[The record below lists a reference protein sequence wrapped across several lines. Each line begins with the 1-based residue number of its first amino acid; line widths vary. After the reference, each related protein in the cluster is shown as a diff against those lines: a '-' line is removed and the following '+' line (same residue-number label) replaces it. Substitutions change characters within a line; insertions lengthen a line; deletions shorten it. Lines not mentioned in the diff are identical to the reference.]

1 MKELKE
7 RLIKAKKL
15 KFMRNVIVGVIALL
29 IAAFIINIAP
39 GYKRDK
45 YKDVVNLI
53 IDEHN
58 VTEDLKNML
67 YINENKTVYMS
78 EEDVREL
85 FDENIYYD
93 QQYNQIITTSYTKVA
108 NIEIEEKQMNVNDSK
123 VNMLDAII
131 KINDK
136 IYLPISDMELV
147 YNIKIKYIE
156 ETNRVVIEN
165 LNRGLIKATVTDNA
179 SIKFKQRSLSKDV
192 GEVVKG
198 EQVSC
203 YYTTSRGWRQIR
215 TENGTVG
222 YIKANKLD
230 DEYIIRQDME
240 QKQKAKKI
248 KIDLSENQFNYTDE
262 NGEVKLWQ
270 TINLKSMSNDIEE
283 MLKDYKTRT
292 QTIDVVMN
300 LLGGNDI
307 KGININFDGIEDK
320 EVCKR
325 FAIELSPKL
334 KEIGITTCV
343 TLTKDMKT
351 KEYENIVDYIAEK

>member
-222 YIKANKLD
+222 YVKANKLD

-240 QKQKAKKI
+240 QKQIAKKI
-248 KIDLSENQFNYTDE
+248 KIDLSQNQFNYTDE

-334 KEIGITTCV
+334 REIGITTCV

>member
-7 RLIKAKKL
+7 KLIKAKKL
-15 KFMRNVIVGVIALL
+15 KFIRNVIVGVVALL

-39 GYKRDK
+39 GYKRDR
-45 YKDVVNLI
+45 YKDKVNLI

-58 VTEDLKNML
+58 VTENLKNML
-67 YINENKTVYMS
+67 YINENKTIYMS
-78 EEDVREL
+78 EEDVKKF

-93 QQYNQIITTSYTKVA
+93 QQYNQIITTSNTKVA
-108 NIEIEEKQMNVNDSK
+108 NIIDKKQMNVNNSN

-136 IYLPISDMELV
+136 IYLPISDMGLV

-156 ETNRVVIEN
+156 ETNRVVIES
-165 LNRGLIKATVTDNA
+165 LNRGLIKATVTEN
-179 SIKFKQRSLSKDV
+179 SKIKFKQRSLSKDV
-192 GEVVKG
+192 GEIAKG
-198 EQVSC
+198 EQVNC

-215 TENGTVG
+215 TENGIVG
-222 YIKANKLD
+222 YVKANKLD

-248 KIDLSENQFNYTDE
+248 KIDLSQNQFNYTDE

-334 KEIGITTCV
+334 REIGITTCV

>member
-222 YIKANKLD
+222 YVKANKLD

-248 KIDLSENQFNYTDE
+248 KIDLSQNQFNYTDE

-334 KEIGITTCV
+334 REVGITTCV

>member
-123 VNMLDAII
+123 VNILDAII

-222 YIKANKLD
+222 YVKANKLD

-248 KIDLSENQFNYTDE
+248 KIDLSQNQFNYTDE

>member
-222 YIKANKLD
+222 YVKANKLD

-248 KIDLSENQFNYTDE
+248 KIDLSQNQFNYTDK

-334 KEIGITTCV
+334 REIGITTCV
-343 TLTKDMKT
+343 ALTKDMKT

>member
-53 IDEHN
+53 IYEHN

-222 YIKANKLD
+222 YVKANKLD

-248 KIDLSENQFNYTDE
+248 KIDLSQNQFNYTDE

-334 KEIGITTCV
+334 REIGITTCV

>member
-29 IAAFIINIAP
+29 IVAFIINIAP

-222 YIKANKLD
+222 YVKANKLD

-248 KIDLSENQFNYTDE
+248 KIDLSQNQFNYTDE

-334 KEIGITTCV
+334 REIGITTCV

>member
-222 YIKANKLD
+222 YVKANKLD

-320 EVCKR
+320 EVC
-325 FAIELSPKL
+325 
-334 KEIGITTCV
+334 
-343 TLTKDMKT
+343 
-351 KEYENIVDYIAEK
+351 N

>member
-93 QQYNQIITTSYTKVA
+93 QQYNQIITTSYTKVS

-222 YIKANKLD
+222 YVKANKLD

-248 KIDLSENQFNYTDE
+248 KIDLSQNQFNYTDE

-334 KEIGITTCV
+334 REIGITTCV

-351 KEYENIVDYIAEK
+351 KEYENIIDYIAEK

>member
-15 KFMRNVIVGVIALL
+15 KFMRNVIVGVVALL
-29 IAAFIINIAP
+29 VAAFIINIAP

-67 YINENKTVYMS
+67 YINENKTIYMS
-78 EEDVREL
+78 EEDVKKL

-108 NIEIEEKQMNVNDSK
+108 NIEIEKKQMNVNDSK

-165 LNRGLIKATVTDNA
+165 LNRGLIKATVTDDT

-192 GEVVKG
+192 GEVIKG
-198 EQVSC
+198 EQVNC

-215 TENGTVG
+215 TEDGTVG
-222 YIKANKLD
+222 YVKANKLD

-240 QKQKAKKI
+240 QKQKAKKV
-248 KIDLSENQFNYTDE
+248 KIDLNENQVNYTDE

-283 MLKDYKTRT
+283 MLEDYKTRT

-300 LLGGNDI
+300 LLGGNEI

-325 FAIELSPKL
+325 FVIELSPKL
-334 KEIGITTCV
+334 REIGITTCV

-351 KEYENIVDYIAEK
+351 KEYEDIVDYIAEK

>member
-93 QQYNQIITTSYTKVA
+93 QEYNQIITTSYTKVA

-222 YIKANKLD
+222 YVKANKLD

-248 KIDLSENQFNYTDE
+248 KIDLSQNQFNYTDE

-320 EVCKR
+320 KVCKR

-334 KEIGITTCV
+334 REIGITTCV

>member
-165 LNRGLIKATVTDNA
+165 LNKGLIKATVTDNA

-222 YIKANKLD
+222 YVKANKLD

-248 KIDLSENQFNYTDE
+248 KIDLSQNQFNYTDE

-334 KEIGITTCV
+334 RETGITTCV

>member
-15 KFMRNVIVGVIALL
+15 KFIRNVIVGVIALL

-222 YIKANKLD
+222 YVKANKLD

-283 MLKDYKTRT
+283 MLKDYRTRT

-334 KEIGITTCV
+334 REIGITTCV

>member
-7 RLIKAKKL
+7 KLIKAKKL
-15 KFMRNVIVGVIALL
+15 KFIKNITVGVVALL
-29 IAAFIINIAP
+29 IAAFIVNIAP

-53 IDEHN
+53 VDEHN
-58 VTEDLKNML
+58 VTEELKNML

-78 EEDVREL
+78 EEDVRKF

-93 QQYNQIITTSYTKVA
+93 EQYNQIITTSNTKVA
-108 NIEIEEKQMNVNDSK
+108 NIEIEKKQMNVNDSK

-136 IYLPISDMELV
+136 LYLPISDMELV

-156 ETNRVVIEN
+156 ETNRVVIES
-165 LNRGLIKATVTDNA
+165 LNRGLIKATVTENTN
-179 SIKFKQRSLSKDV
+179 IKFKQRSLSKDV

-215 TENGTVG
+215 TENGIVG

-230 DEYIIRQDME
+230 NEYIVRQDME
-240 QKQKAKKI
+240 ENEDAKVI
-248 KIDLSENQFNYTDE
+248 KIDLNKNQFNYTNE
-262 NGEVKLWQ
+262 NGETKLWQ
-270 TINLKSMSNDIEE
+270 TINLKSMSDGIEE
-283 MLKDYKTRT
+283 MLEDYKTRT
-292 QTIDVVMN
+292 QIIDIVMN
-300 LLGGNDI
+300 LLSGNEV
-307 KGININFDGIEDK
+307 KGVNINFDGMENKDM
-320 EVCKR
+320 CKR
-325 FAIELSPKL
+325 FAIEISPKL
-334 KEIGITTCV
+334 RELGITTCV
-343 TLTKDMKT
+343 SLTKDMNT
-351 KEYENIVDYIAEK
+351 KDYKNIVDYIVEK

>member
-222 YIKANKLD
+222 YVKANKLD
-230 DEYIIRQDME
+230 DEYTIRQDME

-248 KIDLSENQFNYTDE
+248 KIDLSQNQFNYTDE

-334 KEIGITTCV
+334 REIGITTCV

>member
-222 YIKANKLD
+222 YVKANKLD

-248 KIDLSENQFNYTDE
+248 KIDLSQNQFNYTDE

-334 KEIGITTCV
+334 REIGITTCV
-343 TLTKDMKT
+343 NLTKDMKT

>member
-179 SIKFKQRSLSKDV
+179 SIKFKQRSLSKDF
-192 GEVVKG
+192 GEVVKV

-230 DEYIIRQDME
+230 DEYIIRHDME

-334 KEIGITTCV
+334 REIGITTCV